1 MLDGRTQEARRA
13 RGAQQQP
20 DQAGVVAELREQVA
34 DLQADLVE
42 AREQHQKLLAS
53 RDPLMVLRVSE
64 LRQIVREDIL
74 QAHVD
79 GLQLT
84 KRMMS
89 DKELADFLGY
99 EVRTWQRMVLADP
112 DLGSLA
118 KIFRRQGCTRP
129 TRRWLA
135 WEVIT
140 YMNRLARERV

>member
-1 MLDGRTQEARRA
+1 MLDARTQEARRA
-13 RGAQQQP
+13 RGAQPPQP
-20 DQAGVVAELREQVA
+20 DQVDVVAQLREQVA
-34 DLQADLVE
+34 ELNA
-42 AREQHQKLLAS
+42 QHRKLLAE

-64 LRQIVREDIL
+64 LRQIVREDIR